1 MEATLNKF
9 KEGARADKS
18 ISPFPERRPQQVKRD
33 SLRIFCGR
41 SGSRLFGSTKKLK
54 KSVPHHFYRQAAF
67 SFFIIDNT
75 GILFW
80 ERTCKYACVRIQ
92 ECRQWRCAKAT

>member
-41 SGSRLFGSTKKLK
+41 SGSRLSAPLK
-54 KSVPHHFYRQAAF
+54 
-67 SFFIIDNT
+67 N
-75 GILFW
+75 
-80 ERTCKYACVRIQ
+80 
-92 ECRQWRCAKAT
+92 

>member
-18 ISPFPERRPQQVKRD
+18 ISPFPERRPQQVKRA

-41 SGSRLFGSTKKLK
+41 SGSRLFGSTKKLRNRSPTTFIDK
-54 KSVPHHFYRQAAF
+54 QHFR
-67 SFFIIDNT
+67 SSLSTIP

-80 ERTCKYACVRIQ
+80 ERTRKYACVRIQ
-92 ECRQWRCAKAT
+92 ECRQWCCAKAT